1 MLKFYDEA
9 ELYKL
14 DISCSSI
21 IHCTLKTEETGIIV
35 SCIFFD
41 TKSFNFLKK
50 YGDDIDINIIRY
62 YSQSNMVSIENSLN
76 SITTFCKNNFHN
88 ASNLYSYG
96 VSMVSE
102 VCNNIEIY
110 NIELYNKIIENYDN
124 IYKIEVLSYST
135 NIITTKNKKT
145 FAEYKLL
152 WS

>member
-14 DISCSSI
+14 DIICSELIICKLRHYDTGSI
-21 IHCTLKTEETGIIV
+21 V
-35 SCIFFD
+35 ACIFFD

-50 YGDDIDINIIRY
+50 YRDDIDINIVRNY
-62 YSQSNMVSIENSLN
+62 LPSNMITIENSLN
-76 SITTFCKNNFHN
+76 IINTFCKNNFIAAN
-88 ASNLYSYG
+88 NLYTPSLGMNY
-96 VSMVSE
+96 E

-110 NIELYNKIIENYDN
+110 NIELYNKIIENYGNVYEIAYAQDS
-124 IYKIEVLSYST
+124 IT
-135 NIITTKNKKT
+135 TITTKNKKT